1 MKRFIF
7 LFSLLLVFLTGCST
21 RSTSEIFY
29 TISSTLPSDITL
41 REDSETE
48 YAMLNQSQTAFGGI
62 SLTDLSPSDINK
74 GSSKMTLYY
83 DTVLPGCQIGGW
95 RGGRFLHRIWY
106 NTLSYSST
114 IRMSTICGLIYLK
127 LNLIKL
133 KAFAP
138 SLKIYNYTG
147 GWTHIPLNNGY
158 YTGLDLL
165 NLSSVTIEINEK
177 TLPLEEA
184 LQGGYITIDE
194 IIARARLDASQ
205 GVCNEVAKS
214 KNGLTRFYYHY
225 SDFSIWY
232 VYDIYETPDG
242 KAHLIKVVRLYGAL
256 SSPGTIDLW
265 DSNGNPIDYED
276 WGLTFTIV
284 QQDAEGLTLRCTQ
297 SGGQQ
302 LGQLKVG
309 ISWLEA
315 KKGDPKGVVP

>member
-1 MKRFIF
+1 MKKLICIG
-7 LFSLLLVFLTGCST
+7 LVCLSLTGVFFFLYLQT
-21 RSTSEIFY
+21 TFTPETTTVFHGNP
-29 TISSTLPSDITL
+29 TPSDELTKRSL
-41 REDSETE
+41 R
-48 YAMLNQSQTAFGGI
+48 I
-62 SLTDLSPSDINK
+62 SVVN
-74 GSSKMTLYY
+74 
-83 DTVLPGCQIGGW
+83 
-95 RGGRFLHRIWY
+95 
-106 NTLSYSST
+106 
-114 IRMSTICGLIYLK
+114 
-127 LNLIKL
+127 
-133 KAFAP
+133 
-138 SLKIYNYTG
+138 NYTG

-315 KKGDPKGVVP
+315 KKVIPMHLP

>member
-1 MKRFIF
+1 MKKLICIG
-7 LFSLLLVFLTGCST
+7 LVCLSLTGVFFFLHLQTTST
-21 RSTSEIFY
+21 PENTTVFHGNP
-29 TISSTLPSDITL
+29 TPSDELTKRSL
-41 REDSETE
+41 R
-48 YAMLNQSQTAFGGI
+48 I
-62 SLTDLSPSDINK
+62 SVVN
-74 GSSKMTLYY
+74 
-83 DTVLPGCQIGGW
+83 
-95 RGGRFLHRIWY
+95 
-106 NTLSYSST
+106 
-114 IRMSTICGLIYLK
+114 
-127 LNLIKL
+127 
-133 KAFAP
+133 
-138 SLKIYNYTG
+138 NYTG

-265 DSNGNPIDYED
+265 DSDGNPIDYED

-315 KKGDPKGVVP
+315 KKGDPNAPSVNTLVDGAIPVPSIDLTMDGETELRCNLAETYDSLPAGEYTLVMQIEDQYDPKSITPMVRKFHDKQYYSIDFFLS